1 MGCWVLAGSMD
12 GLVGGVPEDGVWC
25 GSHLDSQAWDT
36 ILCQIVCGQPGLQS
50 RNITF
55 PSNEIVGV

>member
-25 GSHLDSQAWDT
+25 GSHLDSRARDA
-36 ILCQIVCGQPGLQS
+36 ILRQIVCGQPGLQS
-50 RNITF
+50 RNIAF
-55 PSNEIVGV
+55 PLNGIVGI